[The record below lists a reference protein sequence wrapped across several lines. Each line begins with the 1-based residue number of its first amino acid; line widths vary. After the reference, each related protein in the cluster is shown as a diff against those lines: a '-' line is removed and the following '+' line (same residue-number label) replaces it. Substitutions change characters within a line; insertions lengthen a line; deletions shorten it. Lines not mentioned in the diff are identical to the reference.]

1 MDIAETTTAFQAL
14 KITLVG
20 ATGLSKDALH
30 IYIGLALFLAVRLA
44 WRQRGGWMLA
54 WLAAL
59 AIALGG
65 EWFDLR
71 GQGLNDALRPDS
83 AHWHDLWN
91 TMFWPTLL
99 ALVGRWLHPAPP
111 PIADPLSADERA

>member
-1 MDIAETTTAFQAL
+1 MDIAETTTAFQAM
-14 KITLVG
+14 KMTLIG

-30 IYIGLALFLAVRLA
+30 IYVGLALFLTVRLA
-44 WRQRGGWMLA
+44 WRRRGGWMLA

-59 AIALGG
+59 AMALGG

-71 GQGLNDALRPDS
+71 GEALVSVLQPDS

-99 ALVGRWLHPAPP
+99 ALVGRWLHPAPSP
-111 PIADPLSADERA
+111 TADPLSADERA